1 MENTLNELFE
11 RTLKNCSFYEK
22 EGKTI
27 NLVNEIGVLRGI
39 GYYCM
44 ELEGECPHTE
54 EFMHFIEIQKKL
66 QELDNN

>member
-39 GYYCM
+39 GYCM
-44 ELEGECPHTE
+44 ELEGECLHTE
-54 EFMHFIEIQKKL
+54 EFMHFIEIQQKL
-66 QELDNN
+66 KELDNN

>member
-39 GYYCM
+39 GYCM
-44 ELEGECPHTE
+44 ELEGECSHTE
-54 EFMHFIEIQKKL
+54 EFMHFIEIQQKL
-66 QELDNN
+66 KELDNN

>member
-11 RTLKNCSFYEK
+11 RTLKNCAFYEK

-27 NLVNEIGVLRGI
+27 SLANEIGVLRGI
-39 GYYCM
+39 GYCM

-54 EFMHFIEIQKKL
+54 EFMHFIEIQQKL
-66 QELDNN
+66 KELDNN